1 VFHVGVYLLITF
13 IMGPFALRQLV
24 LFLTVPQTPTVY
36 CDVTYHPMMRGLLKH
51 LSSIWAKNS
60 PASDVAAD
68 AARRDNTGAEGIAT
82 LSTAVGFF
90 LAIMAD
96 IEPSLL
102 LCAAV
107 WSTFKW
113 GLGIPVKQ

>member
-1 VFHVGVYLLITF
+1 MT
-13 IMGPFALRQLV
+13 RE
-24 LFLTVPQTPTVY
+24 LFKCT
-36 CDVTYHPMMRGLLKH
+36 
-51 LSSIWAKNS
+51 SSLCAKNS

-90 LAIMAD
+90 LAIMVD
-96 IEPSLL
+96 TEPSLL
-102 LCAAV
+102 LCAAD